1 MEKELQDQLYE
12 SVEQKNL
19 MEKDFSLVS
28 TGYTVNYDGS
38 ISWKV
43 PNDREKSVVYT
54 EE

>member
-28 TGYTVNYDGS
+28 TDYNVNHDGA
-38 ISWKV
+38 IS
-43 PNDREKSVVYT
+43 
-54 EE
+54 